1 MNTEAAKRFVLE
13 HARPVDL
20 AVYKYFFEDG
30 PNTAVIRELKRY
42 QNQDGGFGHGLELDC
57 WNPNSSPI
65 TTNDAVITLFRVDAL
80 KGDSEMTKGIVRYLE
95 SGDAFDRE
103 KKRWLFAID
112 SNREYPHGIWWE
124 KEGDGIHGFNP
135 TMSLAAVEVCFGNGG
150 VLYEEIL
157 REGMEYLRDNED
169 VSGEA
174 LKCFMLAYELLL
186 ENHITQVIDLSELKM
201 LISRR
206 LSDAICKDIK
216 KYGVEYV
223 PVPSDFFAGSFS
235 AFITPSMKPLIAA
248 EQAVLE
254 RLQMEDGGFDI
265 TWEWGTDDSEFH
277 QARSWWRPRL
287 TIDKL
292 LFDGM
297 DK

>member
-1 MNTEAAKRFVLE
+1 MNTETAKRFVLE

-30 PNTAVIRELKRY
+30 PNIAVIRELKRY

-65 TTNDAVITLFRVDAL
+65 TTNDAVITLFRVD
-80 KGDSEMTKGIVRYLE
+80 
-95 SGDAFDRE
+95 
-103 KKRWLFAID
+103 
-112 SNREYPHGIWWE
+112 
-124 KEGDGIHGFNP
+124 
-135 TMSLAAVEVCFGNGG
+135 
-150 VLYEEIL
+150 
-157 REGMEYLRDNED
+157 
-169 VSGEA
+169 A

>member
-1 MNTEAAKRFVLE
+1 MNTAAAKHFILQN
-13 HARPVDL
+13 ARPVDL
-20 AVYKYFFEDG
+20 AVYKYFFEG
-30 PNTAVIRELKRY
+30 EPNTGVVNALSVY
-42 QNQDGGFGHGLELDC
+42 QNPDGGFGHGLELDY

-65 TTNDAVITLFRVDAL
+65 ATNDAVMTLFRVGAL
-80 KGDSEMTKGIVRYLE
+80 NRDSEMTRGIVRYLE
-95 SGDAFDRE
+95 SGDSFDRE

-112 SNREYPHGIWWE
+112 SNRDYPHAVWWE
-124 KEGDGIHGFNP
+124 KEDDGIHGFNP
-135 TMSLAAVEVCFGNGG
+135 TVSLAAVAVCFGNDS

-157 REGMEYLRDNED
+157 REGMEYLRDNAD

-174 LKCFMLAYELLL
+174 LKCFILAYELLS
-186 ENHITQVIDLSELKM
+186 ENHITDAIDLPFFREL
-201 LISRR
+201 IRRR
-206 LSDAICKDIK
+206 LGDAICKDTN

-223 PVPSDFFAGSFS
+223 PVPSDFFAGSYLD
-235 AFITPSMKPLIAA
+235 FITPSMKPLIAA

-265 TWEWGTDDSEFH
+265 TWEWGTDDPEFH